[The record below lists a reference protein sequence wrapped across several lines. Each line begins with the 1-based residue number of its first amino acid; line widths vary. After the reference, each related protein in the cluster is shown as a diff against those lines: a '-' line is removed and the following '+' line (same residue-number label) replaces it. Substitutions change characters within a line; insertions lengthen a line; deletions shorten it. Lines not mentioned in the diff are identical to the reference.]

1 MWLGKGIKQLSYNR
15 AEMWI
20 SDHRPVSSDFLIT
33 VEVFEHHKLQK
44 ALIVTSAVVHPD
56 DILEIEDLK
65 VED

>member
-1 MWLGKGIKQLSYNR
+1 
-15 AEMWI
+15 MWI

-44 ALIVTSAVVHPD
+44 ALIVTSAVIHPD
-56 DILEIEDLK
+56 DIFEVEDLE